1 MIPASRGASKDAV
14 RKRNRWYINW
24 STHRSPSTLVLQTV
38 PSAENDQ
45 YHDRRQQ
52 PRWQLMTPFLPTLR
66 VVRFN
71 AERTPAVE
79 RLDPTVGWRT
89 PDF

>member
-1 MIPASRGASKDAV
+1 
-14 RKRNRWYINW
+14 
-24 STHRSPSTLVLQTV
+24 
-38 PSAENDQ
+38 
-45 YHDRRQQ
+45 
-52 PRWQLMTPFLPTLR
+52 MTPFLPTLR